1 MFYKI
6 KEWPRQ
12 IRQGI
17 KNLIIWFPV
26 IWLDRNW
33 DNLYIYQILRH
44 KLHLTEQLIRN
55 HGHHFY
61 HIEDA
66 NKIKI
71 CVTLLDRLIED
82 EYHENVFKNHYKKWG
97 EPEMNFRDSTEYPDM
112 HILDIKYPLVKT
124 EKDKEVERKQF
135 RLKSKMEEAMRE
147 QDLDL
152 LFKLMRKHIQT
163 WWD

>member
-17 KNLIIWFPV
+17 KSLIIWFPV
-26 IWLDRNW
+26 IWRDRNW
-33 DNLYIYQILRH
+33 DNFYIYQILRH

-55 HGHHFY
+55 HGHHLY

-71 CVTLLDRLIED
+71 CVTLLDRLIKD

-97 EPEMNFRDSTEYPDM
+97 EPNMNFKDWGEAPNYKV
-112 HILDIKYPLVKT
+112 LEIKYPNVKT
-124 EKDKEVERKQF
+124 EKDKELQSKQF
-135 RLKSKMEEAMRE
+135 RLKSKLEAAMRE

-152 LFKLMRKHIQT
+152 LFILMRKHIQG